1 MGEAEL
7 RAAADRLETAENRL
21 AALHEHGLDVGAL
34 VAQLAFAR
42 SALRNGQVAESDA
55 ICDEVLAAAKRLG
68 ESGETPR
75 RSDSGRLPRSVGR
88 DLAAEVR
95 QVLDQGLLTK
105 AMAEAGAV
113 TRPEFEARLTQ
124 VASTAG
130 GDTSDLERRL
140 LSDLDW
146 RIETIMAENGGLNT
160 VQLDAKLDDLRQ
172 RLPELVGASIDSARA
187 QVIDEVLRQIHD
199 KAGAD
204 SARQRSEWIAEA
216 VAQSRAAFAA
226 AGTPS
231 DAALK
236 TLHEQVA
243 ADLEWRIEKV
253 AAEHGWCTVGD
264 VESIMHKAMAGSGP
278 SSATPDFSRLEAAL
292 SEFVRQTLN
301 QQQQFITALQDRFE
315 RGTAAIVNRL
325 APAGIIPRAENQN
338 LESGALDAVDARA
351 VKAAA
356 ELLSEQALD
365 LQPSEEPHKSTEAL
379 VVPSHPAPAAGK
391 VDEPDKVE
399 TRGSRKLQF
408 VNPTAPATDIF
419 TDATPDE
426 IPAAR
431 PVTDVAARPSAK
443 PGASELSPEQ
453 IQAMIRAEFDR
464 RETRSAPPST
474 GDTDAVLQ
482 AALIRMLP
490 RVLGEP
496 AVANRIFSLICLEA
510 IDHPGALGEVTGL
523 RTFLRKE
530 LAAIRNAHESVAAPV

>member
-42 SALRNGQVAESDA
+42 SALRNGQVAESEA
-55 ICDEVLAAAKRLG
+55 ICDEVLAAAKRMG
-68 ESGETPR
+68 ESDETPR
-75 RSDSGRLPRSVGR
+75 RSDSGRLPRSGGR
-88 DLAAEVR
+88 DLAADVR
-95 QVLDQGLLTK
+95 QVLDQGLLAK
-105 AMAEAGAV
+105 AMADAGAV
-113 TRPEFEARLTQ
+113 TRTEFEARLNQ
-124 VASTAG
+124 VATTAG

-146 RIETIMAENGGLNT
+146 RIETIMAENGGLNV

-172 RLPELVGASIDSARA
+172 RLPELVGASLDATRA
-187 QVIDEVLRQIHD
+187 QIMEDVLRQVRD
-199 KAGAD
+199 KTVAD
-204 SARQRSEWIAEA
+204 SARQRGEWIAEA
-216 VAQSRAAFAA
+216 VAQSRAAFIA

-264 VESIMHKAMAGSGP
+264 VESIVHKALAGSGP

-301 QQQQFITALQDRFE
+301 QQQQFISALQDRFE

-325 APAGIIPRAENQN
+325 APAGIIPRNEHAGT
-338 LESGALDAVDARA
+338 ESGALDAVDARA

-365 LQPSEEPHKSTEAL
+365 LQPSEEPRKSTEAL
-379 VVPSHPAPAAGK
+379 AHPAPAADPNDQ
-391 VDEPDKVE
+391 VDKTE
-399 TRGSRKLQF
+399 TRGTRKLQF
-408 VNPTAPATDIF
+408 ANPPAAAAGTGIF
-419 TDATPDE
+419 TEAAAE
-426 IPAAR
+426 EFPAAR
-431 PVTDVAARPSAK
+431 PVTEVGSRSIAK
-443 PGASELSPEQ
+443 PGSGISSEQ
-453 IQAMIRAEFDR
+453 ILAMIRAEFDR
-464 RETRSAPPST
+464 RETRSTVPAGS
-474 GDTDAVLQ
+474 GDD
-482 AALIRMLP
+482 AALHAALVRLLP
-490 RVLGEP
+490 AVLGEP

-523 RTFLRKE
+523 RAFLRKE
-530 LAAIRNAHESVAAPV
+530 LTAMRNAHESVAAPV